1 MTKLKMSDKVELTL
15 QELQDL
21 FIAGQRF
28 GRDYLLYETEL
39 LKQFIYPHNES
50 SFISIQLFP
59 QRTAIDNNTTKM
71 K

>member
-28 GRDYLLYETEL
+28 GRDYLLYEIDEVDGVTEPDFDEYI
-39 LKQFIYPHNES
+39 K
-50 SFISIQLFP
+50 
-59 QRTAIDNNTTKM
+59 NTLNIEI
-71 K
+71 